1 MAEVKVVTA
10 DVIQGIVDRYVEG
23 QSRPEDRGAFIA
35 PEDDCWVAVDN
46 TTGDCWVEEFK
57 TEAEA
62 RAYAGRSAD

>member
-35 PEDDCWVAVDN
+35 SEGDCWVAVDN

-57 TEAEA
+57 TEAKA
-62 RAYAGRSAD
+62 RAYAERSAN

>member
-35 PEDDCWVAVDN
+35 PEDDCWV
-46 TTGDCWVEEFK
+46 EEFK
-57 TEAEA
+57 TEAKA
-62 RAYAGRSAD
+62 RAYAERSAD